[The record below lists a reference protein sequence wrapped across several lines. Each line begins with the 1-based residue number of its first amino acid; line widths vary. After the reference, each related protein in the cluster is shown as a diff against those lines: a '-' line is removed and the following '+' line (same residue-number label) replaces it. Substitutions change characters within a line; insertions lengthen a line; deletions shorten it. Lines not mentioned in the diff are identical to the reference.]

1 MRKLPPLLALVAILV
16 AGACAS
22 YEESN
27 AQQATTAAHVDF
39 DFQPIT
45 SKTLPRL
52 LQLNDRIFSGA
63 EPKVEQA
70 FAELQKLGIKTIIGV
85 DGARPKVE
93 WAAKYGMEYV
103 HIPIGYDGIET
114 AQANAF
120 AQVVREKPG
129 PYYFHCHHGRHRGP
143 AAAAIGFMADTQCGS
158 EGGIAVLTHA
168 QTSKNYPGLWRDVEA
183 FEMPSASVKVE
194 LPAIA
199 MVSDFEGAMAKM
211 DRAWDEAKLI
221 QKAGWKVS
229 AEHPDLDPQRTA
241 LILSQTFE
249 DLNATTPRRYLNK
262 ELFQEQMKVALSAS
276 SALSKALAG
285 NNVSDADAAF
295 EKVRKSCKGCHL
307 EYRDQ

>member
-1 MRKLPPLLALVAILV
+1 MSKLPPLLALAAFLV

-22 YEESN
+22 YEKSDT
-27 AQQATTAAHVDF
+27 QQATTAAQVDF
-39 DFQPIT
+39 DFLPIA
-45 SKTLPRL
+45 SETLPRL

-63 EPKVEQA
+63 EPKVELA

-85 DGARPKVE
+85 DGARTKVE

-103 HIPIGYDGIET
+103 HIPIGYDGIEA

-120 AQVVREKPG
+120 ARVVSQKPG

-143 AAAAIGFMADTQCGS
+143 AAAAIGFMADTQCGP
-158 EGGIAVLTHA
+158 EGGIAVLTKA

-183 FEMPSASVKVE
+183 FVMPAASAKVD

-199 MVSDFEGAMAKM
+199 KVSDFDGAMAKM

-241 LILSQTFE
+241 LILAQTFE
-249 DLNATTPRRYLNK
+249 DLNSITPRRYVN
-262 ELFQEQMKVALSAS
+262 EQIFQEQMQIALTAS
-276 SALSKALAG
+276 SALTQALAV
-285 NNVSDADAAF
+285 NNVSNADAAF
-295 EKVRKSCKGCHL
+295 EKVRKSCKSCHF